1 MSISTSFKSAVRA
14 ALQTEEAIALQVEL
28 LELSEGLGL
37 NLVWLCEETAKAL
50 LHGVAFFATLLVW
63 GLVELWGWLKVEAPR
78 FVADVRS
85 AIVEAVANAQAEPIA
100 LPWSAEIPV
109 SNLEAWSN
117 SIEIQWPEPS
127 ATAKQWVTGMMP
139 R

>member
-1 MSISTSFKSAVRA
+1 MSISVFSDSRLVRLAAIAHA
-14 ALQTEEAIALQVEL
+14 ALTTEEAKAFYSEAWELTQDAAAIVAHGFMVALRWAVWACDIALA
-28 LELSEGLGL
+28 
-37 NLVWLCEETAKAL
+37 WA
-50 LHGVAFFATLLVW
+50 VAEV
-63 GLVELWGWLKVEAPR
+63 PR

-127 ATAKQWVTGMMP
+127 ATAKKWVTGMMP